1 MTVLPLLLTAG
12 AAVAQTKPRARDLGV
27 PFDGTPGR
35 IDAITDVTGVE
46 VGHTTLISGDGAHAV
61 RTGVTVV
68 LPNGKRW
75 QPVFAGTFAGNGFGD
90 LIGTDWVKEGGVLG
104 GPVAI
109 TNTWSVGTVRDA
121 VLAWFDQRL
130 KIPIPWHQPVV
141 GETSDSRLNDA
152 AGFHVKQ
159 EHVWAA
165 LDGARDSAVAEGN
178 VGGGTGMSC
187 LGFKGG
193 IGTAS
198 RVVDRYTVGVLVQCN
213 FGSRNELTVAGDRR
227 SDRQRACCSRDD
239 DGGEWPDGDG
249 ITARP
254 IARRTSQVWQTE
266 IGDHVKLHR
275 IGIAA
280 GLAVIAAA
288 GTSSAQRGAA
298 PAPPKVVVVRA
309 AKLVDTKNG
318 TTIANPVVVIE
329 DDKIKAAGP
338 NIAVPAGAQVI
349 DLKSATLLPG
359 LIDCH
364 THVTSQPS
372 DYYEDIFRRS
382 PIDYA
387 VIAHIYA
394 KRTLDAGFTTIRD
407 VGAGEYLDVALK
419 RAIDKG
425 DIPGPRMIPAGLAI
439 SSTGGHG
446 DLTGFSP
453 YVKIENLSG
462 VADGADAIRKLVRQ
476 NVKYGADV
484 IKVLAGGGVL
494 SEEENVGGPQFSQ
507 EELNALV
514 EEAHMWGRRVAAHAH
529 GAEPIKRA
537 IKAGVNSVEHASL
550 IDDEGLRLA
559 KEHGTYL
566 VMDIYNDDYILAEY
580 TRMGY
585 PEKIMNKERVVG
597 RTQRENFQKAVRA
610 GVKLAF
616 GTDAGV
622 YPHGWNAKQ
631 FAHMVKWG
639 MTPMQAIQAA
649 TLNAADLIGWNGKVG
664 VVEPGA
670 FADLVAVAGDPLTDV
685 TELERVT
692 FVMKGGVV
700 EKGGR

>member
-1 MTVLPLLLTAG
+1 VNLH
-12 AAVAQTKPRARDLGV
+12 R
-27 PFDGTPGR
+27 FR
-35 IDAITDVTGVE
+35 I
-46 VGHTTLISGDGAHAV
+46 
-61 RTGVTVV
+61 
-68 LPNGKRW
+68 
-75 QPVFAGTFAGNGFGD
+75 
-90 LIGTDWVKEGGVLG
+90 
-104 GPVAI
+104 
-109 TNTWSVGTVRDA
+109 
-121 VLAWFDQRL
+121 
-130 KIPIPWHQPVV
+130 
-141 GETSDSRLNDA
+141 A
-152 AGFHVKQ
+152 AGF
-159 EHVWAA
+159 
-165 LDGARDSAVAEGN
+165 G
-178 VGGGTGMSC
+178 
-187 LGFKGG
+187 
-193 IGTAS
+193 
-198 RVVDRYTVGVLVQCN
+198 
-213 FGSRNELTVAGDRR
+213 
-227 SDRQRACCSRDD
+227 
-239 DGGEWPDGDG
+239 
-249 ITARP
+249 
-254 IARRTSQVWQTE
+254 
-266 IGDHVKLHR
+266 
-275 IGIAA
+275 
-280 GLAVIAAA
+280 VIAAA
-288 GTSSAQRGAA
+288 QTLSAQRGAA
-298 PAPPKVVVVRA
+298 PASPKVVVVRA
-309 AKLVDTKNG
+309 ARLVDTKNG
-318 TTIANPVVVIE
+318 TTIANPVVIVE
-329 DDKIKAAGP
+329 DDKIKAVGP
-338 NIAVPAGAQVI
+338 GLAVPAGAQIV
-349 DLKSATLLPG
+349 DLKGATLLPG

-425 DIPGPRMIPAGLAI
+425 DIQGPRMIPAGLAI

-462 VADGADAIRKLVRQ
+462 VADGVDAIRKLVRQ

-494 SEEENVGGPQFSQ
+494 SEEESVGGPQFSQ

-537 IKAGVNSVEHASL
+537 IKAGVTSVEHASL
-550 IDDEGLRLA
+550 IDDEGIRLA

-585 PEKIMNKERVVG
+585 PERIMNKERQVG

-649 TLNAADLIGWNGKVG
+649 TLNAADLIGWNGRVG

-692 FVMKGGVV
+692 FVMKGGAVV
-700 EKGGR
+700 KGGR